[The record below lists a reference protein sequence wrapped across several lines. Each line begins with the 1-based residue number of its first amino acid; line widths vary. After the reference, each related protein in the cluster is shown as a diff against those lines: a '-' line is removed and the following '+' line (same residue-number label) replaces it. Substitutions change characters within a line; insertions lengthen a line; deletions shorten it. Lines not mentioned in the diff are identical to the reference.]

1 MGTCFS
7 CPGQA
12 EVAFVERCGR
22 FDRVANPGCNFVW
35 CCIGEAI
42 AGRLSLR
49 VQQLDVQV
57 DTKTKDNVFC
67 RIVVSVQY
75 QVIKDN
81 LYDAFY
87 SLTDSHSQIRSYVFD
102 VVRAIVP
109 KINLDDV
116 FTTKEEI
123 AQSVKDELTKSMTT
137 FGFSIIQSLVT
148 DISPDLKV
156 RDAMNDINAA
166 QRMRV
171 AAAERAEA
179 NKVTVV
185 KAAEASAEAKFLEG
199 QGIAR
204 QRQAI
209 VNGLRESV
217 IDFEK
222 EVPGVKSHDVLQ
234 LMILGQYMD
243 TLKDIGA
250 NARTNAVFLPHSP
263 AGLADLSSQIRDGML
278 AGQAVTT
285 SSAPGLTA
293 PAMRR

>member
-1 MGTCFS
+1 M
-7 CPGQA
+7 
-12 EVAFVERCGR
+12 ERCGR
-22 FDRVANPGCNFVW
+22 FHRVANPGFNCIH
-35 CCIGEAI
+35 CYIGEVV

-87 SLTDSHSQIRSYVFD
+87 SLTDSHSQIKSYVFD

-123 AQSVKDELTKSMTT
+123 AMSVKEELTKSMTT

-148 DISPDLKV
+148 DISPDHKV
-156 RDAMNDINAA
+156 REAMNDINAA

-171 AAAERAEA
+171 AAFEKAEA

-185 KAAEASAEAKFLEG
+185 KNAEANAEAKFLEG

-222 EVPGVKSHDVLQ
+222 EVPGVKSQDVLQ

-250 NARTNAVFLPHSP
+250 TSRTNAVFLPHSP
-263 AGLADLSSQIRDGML
+263 AGLTDLASQIRDGML
-278 AGQAVTT
+278 IGQAGG
-285 SSAPGLTA
+285 SSVQSGISHPQ
-293 PAMRR
+293 MRR